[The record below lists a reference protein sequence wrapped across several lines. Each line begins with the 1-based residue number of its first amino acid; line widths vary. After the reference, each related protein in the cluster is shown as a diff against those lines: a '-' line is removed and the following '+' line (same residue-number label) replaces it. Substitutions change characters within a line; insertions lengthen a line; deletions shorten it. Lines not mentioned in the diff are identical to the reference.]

1 MSAEKELAI
10 FSGLSRAV
18 SEAKIAQDQKR
29 LNRLSV
35 CSTVQNLSLF
45 SHRL

>member
-10 FSGLSRAV
+10 FFSHCCSFLLQ
-18 SEAKIAQDQKR
+18 KIAVDQKR

-35 CSTVQNLSLF
+35 RFTIRN
-45 SHRL
+45 